1 MKTKKEQRHTYEE
14 ILEMFEKDDTLD
26 IDFKNEIRG
35 RLDAFYQSMY
45 DCVHHKEDTMESAEM
60 LSPYGDHFIEEI
72 NRIKTIYQRYE
83 HKTI

>member
-14 ILEMFEKDDTLD
+14 ILEMFEKDDTLN

-45 DCVHHKEDTMESAEM
+45 DCVHHKEDRMECSEM
-60 LSPYGDHFIEEI
+60 LSPYGDHFLEEI

-83 HKTI
+83 H